1 MSKVITIKDRGIGL
15 EYDVGIPDSM
25 IKEIHDGNIDVAVNF
40 AKMVLSNIERTN
52 DGSHTFNKILNGHKF
67 YFDLDEENQAMK
79 EIENDFILHGNY
91 EPFTTKLVEEHVK
104 AGDVCVDVGA
114 SHGYFTLLF
123 AKLVGDQGKVY
134 AFEPTDNQFKYLTK
148 NIVSNGYNMR
158 VIAENVAAW
167 SSEAVNPELK
177 INMGSTRDIRGVRL
191 DDILPTKVDFIKI
204 DVDGTELEV
213 LRGLRQTIENNPQ
226 LKMVIEIYPTYVR
239 NMGLDP
245 QEMMNFLD
253 KYFTCSRIG
262 GDFAGEDYYNL
273 FCIRK

>member
-25 IKEIHDGNIDVAVNF
+25 IKEIHRGNTDVAVNF
-40 AKMVLSNIERTN
+40 AKMILSDIERTN
-52 DGSHTFNKILNGHKF
+52 DGSHTFNKIMGGHKF

-91 EPFTTKLVEEHVK
+91 EPFTTKLVEENVK
-104 AGDVCVDVGA
+104 EGNVCVDVGA

-134 AFEPTDNQFKYLTK
+134 AFEPTDNQFKYLIK
-148 NIVSNGYNMR
+148 NIASNGYNMR